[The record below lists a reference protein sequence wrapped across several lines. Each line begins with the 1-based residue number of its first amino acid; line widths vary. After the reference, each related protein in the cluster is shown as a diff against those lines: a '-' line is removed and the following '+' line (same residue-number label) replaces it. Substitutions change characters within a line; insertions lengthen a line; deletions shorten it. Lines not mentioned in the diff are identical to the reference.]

1 MNTQTQD
8 FIDIKEIFSILRRQ
22 ARLIVLTVAVILS
35 IAFIFLVRATPL
47 YTASALLLVDTTQK
61 NLLDPTQAASV
72 NASVE
77 NSRIESEVEILKSDS
92 VVLQTIQ
99 NGQLFNDPEFGPSV
113 SLTERFQIALGFELS
128 ELPTGEDLLQSTL
141 NGFKSSLS
149 VRRRGLTYLIA
160 VSVTSENP
168 ERAAE
173 LANLHAQMYIEQQIA
188 SKVASALATRDVLQ
202 SQLQTAERRLSA
214 SDNAIS
220 VFIDTNIDTL
230 ESEIGSI
237 EVSTLRSQLAQA
249 NALRLAA
256 EENRAAASIAI
267 ENADWETLASTIG
280 DAALASL
287 ARERAQLVA
296 QLSNVENGSVESI
309 NLRQG
314 IQRIEEQLA
323 SEGNAVISALD
334 TSILQ
339 MNESSGTLMDSLRE
353 EILGSELSS
362 ETLTAIYRLQQEAAI
377 AQNQYDTLLLRVRDA
392 EAQALVQVADSRI
405 VSNALPPNGPS
416 FPNKRLVLALALVV
430 ALGLGTGLAFLNE
443 FVFGGVTS
451 ASQLKNIVNAR
462 VGAVIPKVNMRA
474 DESTVADKI
483 VSEPMSLFSEAFR
496 RLRATI
502 DRSVPDTPG
511 KGKIIMVTSSIPAE
525 GKSSDALAIA
535 RTYAEAGKR
544 TLLIDAD
551 LRKPTLHKFIGT
563 EPSSGL
569 LEFLKSSD
577 AEDRKDFYDADP
589 KSPLGVIMGRRR
601 SDTPTDAPLQSQAFQ
616 ELLNKAREALD
627 VIVIDTAPLV
637 PVVDARYIAPYADC
651 VVLCVRFGITN
662 QSDLRNS
669 YEQLMDSV
677 REDTKIVT
685 VLNCFEGRENTYRY
699 SGYYGYNYDE

>member
-1 MNTQTQD
+1 MNTQTTD
-8 FIDIKEIFSILRRQ
+8 LIDIKEIFSILRRQ

-99 NGQLFNDPEFGPSV
+99 NGQLFNDPEFGPSLG
-113 SLTERFQIALGFELS
+113 LTERFRMALGFEGR
-128 ELPTGEDLLQSTL
+128 ELPSGEQLLQSTL
-141 NGFKSSLS
+141 NSFKSSLS

-160 VSVTSENP
+160 VSVTSEDP

-173 LANLHAQMYIEQQIA
+173 LANLHAQMYIQQQIS
-188 SKVASALATRDVLQ
+188 SKVASALASRDVLQ
-202 SQLQTAERRLSA
+202 SQLDSAERRLSA
-214 SDNAIS
+214 SDSAIS
-220 VFIDTNIDTL
+220 AFIDTNIDAL
-230 ESEIGSI
+230 EA
-237 EVSTLRSQLAQA
+237 EVGTAEVTSLKEQLLQA
-249 NALRLAA
+249 NALRTAAEANRDSALAA
-256 EENRAAASIAI
+256 I
-267 ENADWETLASTIG
+267 ESSDWTSLASTIG
-280 DAALASL
+280 DSALAALAQ
-287 ARERAQLVA
+287 ERATLVA
-296 QLSNVENGSVESI
+296 RLSDTESGSAESI
-309 NLRQG
+309 NLRAG
-314 IQRIEEQLA
+314 IERIEERLA
-323 SEGNAVISALD
+323 SQGEQAVAALD

-339 MNESSGTLMDSLRE
+339 MNDSSDNLIDSLRE
-353 EILGSELSS
+353 EIIGSELSS

-416 FPNKRLVLALALVV
+416 FPNKRLVLAVALVA
-430 ALGLGTGLAFLNE
+430 ALGLGTALAFLNE

-577 AEDRKDFYDADP
+577 AEDRNDFYDADP

-616 ELLNKAREALD
+616 ELLNNAREALD

>member
-1 MNTQTQD
+1 MNTQTTD
-8 FIDIKEIFSILRRQ
+8 LIDIKEIFSILRRQ

-99 NGQLFNDPEFGPSV
+99 NGQLFNDPEFGPSLG
-113 SLTERFQIALGFELS
+113 LTERFRTALGFEGR
-128 ELPTGEDLLQSTL
+128 ELPSGEQLLQSTL
-141 NGFKSSLS
+141 NSFKSSLS

-160 VSVTSENP
+160 VSVTSEDP

-173 LANLHAQMYIEQQIA
+173 LANLHAQMYIQQQIS
-188 SKVASALATRDVLQ
+188 SKVASALASRDVLQ
-202 SQLQTAERRLSA
+202 SQLDSAERRLSA
-214 SDNAIS
+214 SDSAIS
-220 VFIDTNIDTL
+220 AFIDTNIDAL
-230 ESEIGSI
+230 EA
-237 EVSTLRSQLAQA
+237 EVGTAEVTSLKEQLLQA
-249 NALRLAA
+249 NALRTAAEANRDSALAA
-256 EENRAAASIAI
+256 I
-267 ENADWETLASTIG
+267 ESSDWTSLASTIG
-280 DAALASL
+280 DSALAALAQ
-287 ARERAQLVA
+287 ERATLVA
-296 QLSNVENGSVESI
+296 RLSDTESGSAESI
-309 NLRQG
+309 NLRAG
-314 IQRIEEQLA
+314 IERIEERLA
-323 SEGNAVISALD
+323 SQGEQAVAALD

-339 MNESSGTLMDSLRE
+339 MNDSSDNLMDSLRE
-353 EILGSELSS
+353 EIIGSELSS

-416 FPNKRLVLALALVV
+416 FPNKRLVLAVALVA
-430 ALGLGTGLAFLNE
+430 ALGLGTALAFLNE

-577 AEDRKDFYDADP
+577 AEDRNDFYDADP

-616 ELLNKAREALD
+616 ELLNNAREALD

>member
-1 MNTQTQD
+1 MNTETAD

-22 ARLIVLTVAVILS
+22 ARLILLTLAVILS

-47 YTASALLLVDTTQK
+47 YTASTLLLVDTAQK
-61 NLLDPTQAASV
+61 NLLDPSQASSA

-99 NGQLFNDPEFGPSV
+99 NAQLFNDDEFGPSIG
-113 SLTERFQIALGFELS
+113 LTDRFRAALGFEMS
-128 ELPTGEDLLQSTL
+128 ALPSGEVLLQSTL
-141 NGFKSSLS
+141 NSFKDALS

-160 VSVTSENP
+160 VSVTSDDP
-168 ERAAE
+168 EKAAE
-173 LANLHAQMYIEQQIA
+173 LANLHAEMYIQQQITA
-188 SKVASALATRDVLQ
+188 KVESALATRDVLFA
-202 SQLQTAERRLSA
+202 QLDSAEARLSI
-214 SDNAIS
+214 SDRAFSDYIEA
-220 VFIDTNIDTL
+220 NIDTL
-230 ESEIGSI
+230 VEEIGTDS
-237 EVSTLRSQLAQA
+237 VA
-249 NALRLAA
+249 ALRDRLSQASALRNAAEQNRDVALAA
-256 EENRAAASIAI
+256 LGT
-267 ENADWETLASTIG
+267 ADWDTLSATIG

-287 ARERAQLVA
+287 AQERSRLVR
-296 QLSNVENGSVESI
+296 QLSDADSGSQESI
-309 NLRQG
+309 NLQAG
-314 IQRIEEQLA
+314 LDRIEQMLA
-323 SEGNAVISALD
+323 TQGEAAISALD
-334 TSILQ
+334 GTIRQ
-339 MNESSGTLMDSLRE
+339 MAESSETLLGTLRSE
-353 EILGSELSS
+353 VIGSELSS
-362 ETLTAIYRLQQEAAI
+362 ETLTVIYRLQQEAAI

-392 EAQALVQVADSRI
+392 EAQALVQVGDSRI

-416 FPNKRLVLALALVV
+416 FPNKKLVLALALVLG
-430 ALGLGTGLAFLNE
+430 LGLGTALAFLNE

-451 ASQLKNIVNAR
+451 ASQLGNIVNAR

-474 DESTVADKI
+474 DEATVADKI
-483 VSEPMSLFSEAFR
+483 VTEPMSLFAEAFR

-502 DRSVPDTPG
+502 DRNVPDQPG
-511 KGKIIMVTSSIPAE
+511 RGKVIMVTSSIPAE

-569 LEFLKSSD
+569 LEFLKSSND
-577 AEDRKDFYDADP
+577 EDRNDFYDADP

-616 ELLNKAREALD
+616 NLLNNARDALD

-662 QSDLRNS
+662 QSDLRAS

-677 REDTKIVT
+677 RPDTKIVT